1 VADAA
6 VFGVPDEEMGEQVK
20 AVVQPMPGVQAGPAL
35 EAELI
40 EFCQAH
46 LAKLKCP
53 KSVDFM
59 DPLPRLPTG
68 KLYKKPLRE
77 KYWAGHGSRIV

>member
-1 VADAA
+1 LA
-6 VFGVPDEEMGEQVK
+6 Q
-20 AVVQPMPGVQAGPAL
+20 
-35 EAELI
+35 ELI
-40 EFCQAH
+40 AFCQQH

-59 DPLPRLPTG
+59 DALPRLPTG

-77 KYWAGHGSRIV
+77 QYWAGHKSRIV